1 MSESPETTP
10 HPLAGY
16 SRERQIGWD
25 EAMATVRAARATVP
39 VGPLPGQEI
48 GHGCSPECGDCRRKR
63 VAARPVPAAER
74 RYTVD
79 GEPTADY
86 WPATTFPPVPA
97 AEDRERLREWL
108 RLAGADATNEAV
120 VAQII
125 DRQRRARRVAEHSP
139 HDQSGDPVE
148 GFPSCACGCWDNFND
163 AARPVLAGHD
173 EGCPAPNHS
182 GPCNN
187 PARPVPAAESHPD
200 PMIAEQ
206 WAVPAADDRER
217 LYVALNAEIGDVFGD
232 DLSRERFDRALLRA
246 GVSPSSGD
254 AEHALH
260 FDPDCEECAYLAR
273 PTRETLGSPP
283 TGDASLREA
292 AQRVS
297 DKASVIARGG
307 ASPRWVVDDATF
319 SALRAALSTGDADRL
334 HEAIRAVYY
343 EDKHPDLSGGLTTDP
358 ADARLAAAILRR
370 LG

>member
-1 MSESPETTP
+1 VSESPETTP

-39 VGPLPGQEI
+39 AGPEPW
-48 GHGCSPECGDCRRKR
+48 H
-63 VAARPVPAAER
+63 PV
-74 RYTVD
+74 
-79 GEPTADY
+79 
-86 WPATTFPPVPA
+86 
-97 AEDRERLREWL
+97 
-108 RLAGADATNEAV
+108 
-120 VAQII
+120 
-125 DRQRRARRVAEHSP
+125 
-139 HDQSGDPVE
+139 
-148 GFPSCACGCWDNFND
+148 PSCACGCWDNFNE
-163 AARPVLAGHD
+163 A
-173 EGCPAPNHS
+173 
-182 GPCNN
+182 
-187 PARPVPAAESHPD
+187 ARPVPAAEPD

-217 LYVALNAEIGDVFGD
+217 TYNDAIHAEAARPVLAGPRCGNCPHDPDAHSPVNAEACAVAGCPCPGLLTVDA
-232 DLSRERFDRALLRA
+232 RATVPA
-246 GVSPSSGD
+246 GP
-254 AEHALH
+254 EHALH

>member
-1 MSESPETTP
+1 VSESPEPTP
-10 HPLAGY
+10 LSAEEEAKFRKSVAMIGPDDEGIWWSNFAAARLLATL
-16 SRERQIGWD
+16 D
-25 EAMATVRAARATVP
+25 AARATVP
-39 VGPLPGQEI
+39 AGPERSCCDERKPHY
-48 GHGCSPECGDCRRKR
+48 HGTRW
-63 VAARPVPAAER
+63 VPAR
-74 RYTVD
+74 H
-79 GEPTADY
+79 
-86 WPATTFPPVPA
+86 
-97 AEDRERLREWL
+97 
-108 RLAGADATNEAV
+108 
-120 VAQII
+120 Q
-125 DRQRRARRVAEHSP
+125 
-139 HDQSGDPVE
+139 
-148 GFPSCACGCWDNFND
+148 
-163 AARPVLAGHD
+163 
-173 EGCPAPNHS
+173 
-182 GPCNN
+182 
-187 PARPVPAAESHPD
+187 
-200 PMIAEQ
+200 
-206 WAVPAADDRER
+206 AVPAADDRER
-217 LYVALNAEIGDVFGD
+217 LRERVWSAQH
-232 DLSRERFDRALLRA
+232 DLSCSEMPPHPWTDHLPWDAPEDEQDAIREADAIIEAVRA
-246 GVSPSSGD
+246 GVSPSTGD

>member
-1 MSESPETTP
+1 VSESPETTP
-10 HPLAGY
+10 PSAERYWLNEQGWLTPHPEG
-16 SRERQIGWD
+16 QWVHVKDVGIDD
-25 EAMATVRAARATVP
+25 EWLLDAARATVP
-39 VGPLPGQEI
+39 AGPEVLRLLRYLWAEADLERPGGGPNPVGSPGKVRELFRADDPLSVDIEAAL
-48 GHGCSPECGDCRRKR
+48 
-63 VAARPVPAAER
+63 AARP
-74 RYTVD
+74 
-79 GEPTADY
+79 
-86 WPATTFPPVPA
+86 
-97 AEDRERLREWL
+97 
-108 RLAGADATNEAV
+108 
-120 VAQII
+120 
-125 DRQRRARRVAEHSP
+125 
-139 HDQSGDPVE
+139 
-148 GFPSCACGCWDNFND
+148 
-163 AARPVLAGHD
+163 
-173 EGCPAPNHS
+173 
-182 GPCNN
+182 
-187 PARPVPAAESHPD
+187 
-200 PMIAEQ
+200 
-206 WAVPAADDRER
+206 VPAADDRER

>member
-1 MSESPETTP
+1 MTACRADHRCYRSDGHEGWCRDPEGDRP
-10 HPLAGY
+10 IPPG
-16 SRERQIGWD
+16 ER
-25 EAMATVRAARATVP
+25 
-39 VGPLPGQEI
+39 
-48 GHGCSPECGDCRRKR
+48 S
-63 VAARPVPAAER
+63 PVPAAEPR
-74 RYTVD
+74 CNH
-79 GEPTADY
+79 
-86 WPATTFPPVPA
+86 WPGQPRCEVC
-97 AEDRERLREWL
+97 
-108 RLAGADATNEAV
+108 GM
-120 VAQII
+120 
-125 DRQRRARRVAEHSP
+125 
-139 HDQSGDPVE
+139 DQ
-148 GFPSCACGCWDNFND
+148 
-163 AARPVLAGHD
+163 
-173 EGCPAPNHS
+173 
-182 GPCNN
+182 
-187 PARPVPAAESHPD
+187 
-200 PMIAEQ
+200 
-206 WAVPAADDRER
+206 AVPAADDRER
-217 LYVALNAEIGDVFGD
+217 LRERVWSAQH
-232 DLSRERFDRALLRA
+232 DLSCSEMPPHPWTDHLPWDAPEDEQDAIREADAIIEAVRA
-246 GVSPSSGD
+246 GVSPSTGD

>member
-1 MSESPETTP
+1 VSESPETTP

-39 VGPLPGQEI
+39 AGPEPW
-48 GHGCSPECGDCRRKR
+48 H
-63 VAARPVPAAER
+63 PV
-74 RYTVD
+74 
-79 GEPTADY
+79 
-86 WPATTFPPVPA
+86 
-97 AEDRERLREWL
+97 
-108 RLAGADATNEAV
+108 
-120 VAQII
+120 
-125 DRQRRARRVAEHSP
+125 
-139 HDQSGDPVE
+139 
-148 GFPSCACGCWDNFND
+148 PSCACGCWDNFNE
-163 AARPVLAGHD
+163 A
-173 EGCPAPNHS
+173 
-182 GPCNN
+182 
-187 PARPVPAAESHPD
+187 ARPVPAAEPD

-217 LYVALNAEIGDVFGD
+217 TYNDAIHAEAARPVLAGPRCGNCPHDPDAHSPVNAEACAVAGCPCPGLLTVDARATVPAGPEHALHFD
-232 DLSRERFDRALLRA
+232 PDCEECAYLARPTRETLGSPPTGRCFAPSPLESPETTRRLRA
-246 GVSPSSGD
+246 VSAERYWLNEQGWLTPHPEGQWVHVKDVGIDDEWLLD
-254 AEHALH
+254 AARATVPAGPEHALH